1 MTKNELVVRLQRS
14 FRAQTNDLVSDDF
27 LDAISD
33 AESDLGWTLP
43 QTDSFKLKWLRLR
56 STRHL
61 LFFLQSG
68 SARKFRFEGAHL
80 HHRFKHYTTMIETMD
95 KEFEKEYDEKPHLF
109 EGVDAYV
116 MFGSKIDA
124 GFSSNELGEDTT
136 YTDDNEVIVEPNST
150 S

>member
-1 MTKNELVVRLQRS
+1 MTQSELKTRLERH
-14 FRAQTNDLVSDDF
+14 FREQVNDLVDDDYT
-27 LDAISD
+27 DAIDD
-33 AESDLGWTLP
+33 AEVELGWSLP
-43 QTDSFKLKWLRLR
+43 QTDTFRLYWLRLR

-80 HHRFKHYTTMIETMD
+80 HHRFKHYTTMIEQMD
-95 KEFEKEYDEKPHLF
+95 KEFLDSIEENPHLF
-109 EGVDAYV
+109 EGVDAFK

-124 GFSSNELGEDTT
+124 GFKSNELGEDTT
-136 YTDDNEVIVEPNST
+136 YSDDNEVIVEPNET